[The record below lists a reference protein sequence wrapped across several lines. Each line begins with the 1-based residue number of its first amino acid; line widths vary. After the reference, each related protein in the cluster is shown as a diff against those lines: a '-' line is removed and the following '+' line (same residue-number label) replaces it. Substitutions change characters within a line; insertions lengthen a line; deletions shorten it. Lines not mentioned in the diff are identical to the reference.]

1 MISAHVIQHDGV
13 VVNDANNNNVTNNNN
28 DNDANNNTVATNN
41 NTNVV
46 NNKVAN
52 NNNNTNNEKW
62 YARAGSATLR
72 MLGKIWLVTAGFVV
86 FGIIGVSLQ
95 PGGETKP
102 FRFFRGDKEWWDE
115 IRDDE

>member
-13 VVNDANNNNVTNNNN
+13 VVNDANNNNANNNANNSVVNNNNATNNNDTNNNVTNNNN
-28 DNDANNNTVATNN
+28 TN
-41 NTNVV
+41 
-46 NNKVAN
+46 K
-52 NNNNTNNEKW
+52 EKW
-62 YARAGSATLR
+62 YAHAGSATLR

-115 IRDDE
+115 IRDDDE